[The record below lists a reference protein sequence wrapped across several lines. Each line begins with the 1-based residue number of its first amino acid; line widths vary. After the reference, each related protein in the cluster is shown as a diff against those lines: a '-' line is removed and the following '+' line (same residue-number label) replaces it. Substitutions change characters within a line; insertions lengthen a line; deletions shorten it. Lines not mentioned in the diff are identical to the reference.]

1 MKFVETAAPMQL
13 AIYVDAAHAT
23 DLTTRRSISGMVATL
38 NGTAIAYNAKRQPT
52 VATSST
58 EAEFI
63 AAVSAGKMC
72 KFIRHILD
80 EVGYP
85 QHEPTAIYE
94 DNAVAILMANA
105 GKPTKRYRNIDIQ
118 YFALQEWVDRKLVK
132 LFHIPGV
139 VNPADALTEALGWV
153 LHTCHVTRLISH
165 CGSGYTST
173 SGHICIE

>member
-1 MKFVETAAPMQL
+1 MNFVEPMVPMKL
-13 AIYVDAAHAT
+13 VIYVDAAHAT
-23 DLTTRRSISGMVATL
+23 DLTTRRSISGMIATL
-38 NGTAIAYNAKRQPT
+38 NDTAITYKAKWQPT
-52 VATSST
+52 LATSST

-63 AAVSAGKMC
+63 AAVSAGNMC

-94 DNAVAILMANA
+94 DNAAAILMANA
-105 GKPTKRYRNIDIQ
+105 GKPTKRSRHIDIQ

-139 VNPADALTEALGWV
+139 FNPADSLTKALGWV
-153 LHTCHVTRLISH
+153 LHTRHVTPLMGH
-165 CGSGYTST
+165 CGYGYTST
-173 SGHICIE
+173 SGQI